1 MACVINV
8 DLNRAKALKAL
19 YDYCGSN
26 CSMFYSYLT
35 AVIKDVNSQGELE
48 FTDEFKH
55 SWKERKSV
63 NINESDPV
71 KVKDAIIKFY
81 NEKYPSVEE
90 GTRKTKNFD
99 KIKIFGYT
107 NISAREEGKRH
118 FANKMI
124 QAFDNNKNAGENEV
138 KTNVKAYCAK
148 YAMAVLKKTLVKRL
162 SKLTGVNEKE
172 VLDNIKTNGNIYL
185 NDVLKNNKDNI
196 NSQLENLI
204 ALYKEFSTVDMY
216 TSLGIEKPANAKD
229 SNPYKEFIQ
238 EVLYDS
244 RLSDIGLTK
253 KEDEEAIEN
262 AFNEDSFDDVDIDDD
277 QQGEAEYDTYI
288 QTLNNKLGLSTSFM
302 TYLGANVKHLL
313 GSLPKMTTDELNG
326 GKFVKDTD
334 NWFGIPDV
342 MDANQC
348 ASILYHYGKF
358 DNPAVMIQSIRDI
371 AKQLP
376 GYQSFDLLADKLEQN
391 PNLQL
396 EFYRAFKRTVI
407 SKLETVIENGIP
419 KTRIAN
425 SAINKEATLKFQFI
439 NALKSSSLKVIPEYA
454 SRQAGLLK
462 TVIDDYNEV
471 NDTDDNQLR
480 DIIKKLTE
488 QFKAYYPEI
497 NEFSIR
503 NYIIYN
509 KGEQEA
515 VNKKANLL
523 NIYNNLVDTIDAST
537 NTIANY
543 KNKQAEVAKARLHNT
558 RVRTGKEE
566 SNIID
571 LNSIYLDSYIDDTA
585 EAAAT
590 RLTNLIADYTTTY
603 TPLNTRT
610 IDGKSQADT
619 INNSMLTSIR
629 DTLQSKLNKFVET
642 TNSNGV
648 IVKEWDEKSPVM
660 QLAKHRFQ
668 SKQYDFSTI
677 MLEHRDENDNIIN
690 YGLFRAEE
698 QDDGTIKYVPT
709 DECLSLLQIHL
720 YQGASDVDSGDNILY
735 SKMSKGDYIATAWKN
750 FFNSTNNINGV
761 DMVADY
767 FMRIPSDAPKTFCI
781 TAPRYSIKGLLK
793 AKNTKQLNDNIKDF
807 INKVS
812 NAKLDTTSYIGSFT
826 NPITVRKD
834 SKYLNGNDFY
844 EHLMTANVEGDTNLN
859 IRIPLNRQ
867 RLFKD
872 DKTKTISIAFRYAS
886 SDAHDK
892 NTNVYQMTG
901 VYYNGVLHNAKF
913 VGFNIDSID
922 YSIWNDIRTIYFD
935 KANKNGDVEWNI
947 SETHPIFRQLKN
959 VFRQELTDMATASS
973 VMFETV
979 RDKETGNWRIKCD
992 AKGHPIFNKK
1002 SKLIESNEKHNGLHP
1017 TYHYKESKN
1026 PKEPSRIYTVD
1037 KDGNAKATG
1046 KVFTSD
1052 RFIVYDYMS
1061 EEQNPTRNFGEE
1073 ILNEGFGL
1081 FTKRTTDT
1089 KRVLQFDKEGNV
1101 VLTDE
1106 QEQLINDKIKEF
1118 VLTYI
1123 ESAKTRLNEFENLIE
1138 DNETKFNT
1146 ENIAEFMLNT
1156 HLAYVGFNDF
1166 FEGDTKFYEDT
1177 QIFLK
1182 RAKEAQGSGVS
1193 YGVSD
1198 ITKPIQP
1205 GHNPIDSPLDNA
1217 IFMFK
1222 AKNGNQTQMPIKM
1235 FDTFSAITIYNTV
1248 LTDQPMID
1256 RLVKHL
1262 SNKDVMGK
1270 AVLSEEKAKEL
1281 MEGFGNTKVN
1291 DAQSYITFQEWVRR
1305 ITARGQL
1312 PQYKNLIDRVLDE
1325 TKELTVDDVT
1335 KLIQVQKNFYYDQ
1348 YYNEDTKTV
1357 SPRQIKNAEFVL
1369 VPRLIRGTELEKV
1382 AKLMRKLGIDQLN
1395 TAETSKAGQ
1404 SYKFTLW
1411 GEDGH
1416 ISDDILSDI
1425 DNPNKEEYTSEIMKL
1440 GKEAKEYYNYNYLYT
1455 QQETSQHI
1463 NDENKA
1469 GLQIVKKIVD
1479 NIDVNSNPAL
1489 KKAKDDFFK
1498 LYAANIKADANSLL
1512 ATLGVKINTNGE
1524 FTVDKNNA
1532 IEGLDYGKLF
1542 DMLKEELNRLGL
1554 DSNMNDYCTQDPNGV
1569 FTNST
1574 IMPNYMSLVAFKFE
1588 NIVQSLFNNRIVRQT
1603 LPGFHAAQIT
1613 GIGFKS
1619 MSEQVDKSRTSN
1631 KLQYH
1636 PNLYKKDGSDERIT
1650 ERELKLLSE
1659 EEQKQYKFDRV
1670 APYVEI
1676 MLPASNFG
1684 FKRSDYPNMTKEEQ
1698 NNMFL
1703 KQLQKYH
1710 LDEILGY
1717 RIPTEGKQSICCMKV
1732 VDFTDDG
1739 YGSTI
1744 VVPDAWVS
1752 QTGSDFDIDSVYGI
1766 QYDTYID
1773 SKGQI
1778 KRYEYT
1784 TDTNELYKQ
1793 YILRNMSKEE
1803 RQQYYE
1809 DLKFNE
1815 QTINDFKKRATD
1827 ENGNFD
1833 KQKYNELL
1841 QNGKEQII
1849 EANLEDI
1856 AEEKGLLSK
1865 EEFGQQSIELQNS
1878 KQARNN
1884 AMLDNMKKML
1894 TDNESL
1900 EENLSRSNFD
1910 KITDALDKF
1919 IVGNTRTLRNARTAY
1934 NIIDQAE
1941 MQEDAMSG
1949 AQLKGISIMRDTFCS
1964 VCNTVHPTLENNSAI
1979 KVFYSISDL
1988 RNIFSI
1994 ESSVTDEKAEEIIKE
2009 NLKARFGENSVSS
2022 STGGFIVTHN
2032 TFGWSLDNKNIDG
2045 YILTA
2050 YSSQTTAHILDAIKV
2065 GNVPNVN
2072 TETFKVYKTLVD
2084 IGSNYDTAISFIMQP
2099 GVKRIVDEFNK
2110 VNSIYS
2116 PERSRN
2122 FVRKA
2127 VQSILDELHID
2138 YEPTASLEEMLG
2150 EVNNMYDDVLEEI
2163 FGNDFS
2169 LSTEDEDNAKVAL
2182 NSKVQY
2188 DRLKEEGIFAS
2199 TSPVEENDRG
2209 KTIRLLYDLQ
2219 TILTYNKINNLAKD
2233 IEKVVKVSNP
2243 DKFGA
2248 KQTIYETRQVF
2259 DDICNNIVDSYYE
2272 RKDGTVINNFRLQA
2286 NGKNILE
2293 VLYPNI
2299 QLDGTLDDAI
2309 ASILNNPNFEND
2321 SVYPPLAACLK
2332 YGTALSININ
2342 KSLFVTQS
2350 DAFVDYINNPFDG
2363 LKSVIPISGRLNP
2376 KTAKHFQ
2383 DYVINYV
2390 VSQSRFLQTPLR
2402 YVKGRGRTRGFDYN
2416 TEVKFSNED
2425 EITRVFGFNRSPN
2438 YIITNT
2444 IENEN
2449 GDVEETQTVF
2459 EVENVNDPTQE
2470 EIDNFNQLTPA
2481 QKISWIKEHF
2491 RNTGVFDYVDV
2502 SLFNEKARGK
2512 KAGQQTI
2519 EFREEAADIE
2529 TVRKQFE
2536 LAYTHTNPLV
2546 ACAAADMIK
2555 YAFIVEG
2562 YRMGM
2567 RNISK
2572 MIPNSV
2578 LLNGGRIW
2586 GTSIVNDSNDK
2597 MRNLDI
2603 MLRDSELKRNII
2615 ESFVRGNAS
2624 ELGINVKNVTRLKN
2638 GFELIRHSG
2647 NVLHLN
2653 LNNETQRALASKYGF
2668 IVPITESSYKTNSY
2682 VKLRFGKDTILYK
2695 IDVRDGADLFL
2706 TPLNEL
2712 KSTEN
2717 AEWSTDD
2724 SLHKFR
2730 PTAYYEELIDNYL
2743 KAAVEQRLNDFNS
2756 KLLTEEVKKLNNVE
2770 EYAIPAAK
2778 KIDKTTP
2785 TPIEDFNT
2793 NQSYDGIRESIS
2805 EWYANSINDA
2815 KPVKYMWYAP
2825 FSKHIKAFGTDK
2837 GLIQRINLTNG
2848 GVKDFLIRKVNV
2860 ERFVKRYTGQNI
2872 NKPIEKYDAPFEE
2885 LINLV
2890 RQAYR
2895 DLGNNLS
2902 IYFGDIYAIEP
2913 VDMSTLEQN
2922 DIPDESTIEEV
2933 AVQSVGSIYKRSHNL
2948 VDSRASRLNMLW
2960 KNKDI
2965 RAKKDKI
2972 PEHVDDVIIGTAKYV
2987 EETTDELLNKID
2999 NYIQDPETG
3008 EWLKMNDIKCID
3020 LIKKDHALRNDYL
3033 KTLLD
3038 AQAIIEDFSLIKE
3051 LDIESE
3057 DPNIQQSLNKIKSSL
3072 TKLENKS
3079 IIADCYE
3086 KFAQRYYDEG
3096 TDNPLVRQGLMSVL
3110 DGYYK
3115 TNWFNAMFNDIQET
3129 SNPIVQIAMKN
3140 FQNDLNAKAIAGK
3153 KRAIEFA
3160 EYIKQIQQD
3169 AAKHGARFDLSKII
3183 DEYGRFKQ
3191 NHNTKFIEDRNRLQR
3206 AVNAEKEGTVA
3217 WFKAK
3222 LEYDEWKAKHIEQP
3236 VVTSYYE
3243 EKNAVLRKMLYGDP
3257 ELTEEE
3263 RREAFIDKNA
3273 DYLAKYEQLRL
3284 ERKNLRS
3291 KYKTDE
3297 PDPELDKKLDALDNK
3312 IWAMTYPNEGD
3323 DEISETLKARLNNY
3337 IKGLRN
3343 IENKY
3348 FKYDPAYNFEQL
3360 VERNERIVQSYEL
3373 SGRPVNLYSDNPE
3386 YVKAK
3391 TWLKRNVI
3399 LEPDWTEEI
3408 KGKIEKAYSAIVPV
3422 NKESMNHTI
3431 RGNKK
3436 YYNSFGEFDPRL
3448 VPDNLINK
3456 LRNEEETNYGI
3467 VNGLPFS
3474 DRTLIN
3480 NSNYNGQIYNKAFY
3494 EGFTDSKGK
3503 EKLAASRHY
3512 RQLITAINNI
3522 LAPWYNE
3529 RTGEI
3534 DLENIENTDENIKNL
3549 RTLRK
3554 LYDELDEIGGGKKS
3568 KTVRQ
3573 FIKDNVEFTHNKEK
3587 YESDNDYVKTLSK
3600 GDFRSALMD
3609 VIKDVDYDGN
3619 VVPNKR
3625 LYGIVKPKDKV
3636 LDKYLDADK
3645 TEAVATLNKYKGK
3658 RLSNYYAE
3666 AKYEARQKGEAY
3678 YNAWI
3683 ARNHVYNPYN
3693 HAYQPLDIWYESYD
3707 KADNYNH
3714 YPKFSQ
3720 TVRSIR
3726 DGYYTHKEAVEELD
3740 NQTEYDTVKE
3750 LEEAYFPEKD
3760 YVNKNYK
3767 DKGGHEAN
3775 YKFGSNKEYDVS
3787 SDANEYE
3794 LRAKN
3799 YIQETLMKLANT
3811 QDSKTYLEN
3820 GWLPAKAKTSPT
3832 DAKGWVKEVLK
3843 IVGISSEVHN
3853 DKWYDSVDYSK
3864 DKPDTMPMLERLKG
3878 KCYKDIPKKPIQ
3890 KEGQSDEDYAKAI
3903 AKWEIDVA
3911 DIKKN
3916 NLEIHKALLDNDWIG
3931 AIQDFIIQAATYNAV
3946 QDNKYELF
3954 YAQQLL
3960 KRYGHYIQHYDKFG
3974 NLKFKKDLRN
3984 SSSED
3989 AEYLRKQDTELIKQF
4004 DNQLKRILYN
4014 QFKAN
4019 NKPKLLNSMSV
4030 LQSITSAQ
4038 FMMFNF
4044 KGGIANV
4051 TLGEHQ
4057 LFGEAFAGEF
4067 LGVKDWGKGKL
4078 EYSKGVAD
4086 YVLNSES
4093 EKSNTLQGAIIKMF
4107 DVVDY
4112 DEWKGVSDI
4121 SKDAAYVLRKLR
4133 NYGYAPQTSGE
4144 HAMQN
4149 SALFSMLYSHRLVL
4163 NKRREEFG
4171 QPKYTFKNLNEFKI
4185 DNHRDAL
4192 LSILD
4197 DNEKQAYLKYEKDM
4211 ADDANSFKD
4220 FAWRRKDLTTNFVRD
4235 NLSKEKQEEFLKKR
4249 NELDKKSEK
4258 EFNDDTKHPTLIS
4271 QLELTSDGRM
4281 GFKKD
4286 SMLAEMDVQKEDGSP
4301 TDAIKLIANMKGR
4314 VIAVNKYIHGVYDKS
4329 GRAQFENT
4337 FIGSLVMQYHK
4348 HIPLGIMKRYRVQG
4362 MWHEQRGAV
4371 SKGMYTSLYD
4381 FLTIPFKKHQK
4392 MLNMTD
4398 DEVNSARSIQK
4409 MLGDVVDFAFNVKMN
4424 YELMPEYDRANI
4436 KRCINELSGMM
4447 AALFMCILIKAGWDD
4462 DDKDGLLY
4470 NLALYEIDRYAT
4482 EVGQYNPIIGYSE
4495 AKKLWQSPIAA
4506 NSGVTDLLSSANQLC
4521 HMMLDGEDFDG
4532 TYKSGKFAGQS
4543 KIKVYVERRIPIWR
4557 GIKTSF
4563 IDIVD
4568 NNHYYKVGENVL
4580 GFINADKRAEDLKEY
4595 MGW

>member
-8 DLNRAKALKAL
+8 DLNRAKSLKAL

-90 GTRKTKNFD
+90 GTRKTKDFD
-99 KIKIFGYT
+99 KVKIFGYT

-124 QAFDNNKNAGENEV
+124 QAFNNNKNVGENEV

-148 YAMAVLKKTLVKRL
+148 YAMAVLKKTLIKRL
-162 SKLTGVNEKE
+162 SKLTGVDEKE
-172 VLDNIKTNGNIYL
+172 ILDNIKTNGNSYL
-185 NDVLKNNKDNI
+185 NDILKNHKDNI

-216 TSLGIEKPANAKD
+216 TALGIEKPANAKD

-262 AFNEDSFDDVDIDDD
+262 AFNEDSFDDVEIDDD

-302 TYLGANVKHLL
+302 TYLGANIKHLL
-313 GSLPKMTTDELNG
+313 ASLPKMTTDELNG

-348 ASILYHYGKF
+348 ASILYHYGRF
-358 DNPAVMIQSIRDI
+358 DNPAVMIASIRDI

-396 EFYRAFKRTVI
+396 EFYRVFKRTVI

-462 TVIDDYNEV
+462 IAIDDYNEV

-488 QFKAYYPEI
+488 QFKAYYPDI

-503 NYIIYN
+503 NFIIYN

-523 NIYNNLVDTIDAST
+523 TIYNNLIDTIDAST

-543 KNKQAEVAKARLHNT
+543 KNKQAEIAKARLHNR
-558 RVRTGKEE
+558 RVTTGKEE
-566 SNIID
+566 GSIID

-590 RLTNLIADYTTTY
+590 RLTNLIADYTATY

-629 DTLQSKLNKFVET
+629 DTLQSKLNKFAEK
-642 TNSNGV
+642 TNENGV
-648 IVKEWDEKSPVM
+648 AIKEWDEKSPIM

-709 DECLSLLQIHL
+709 DQCLSLLQIHL

-793 AKNTKQLNDNIKDF
+793 ANNTKQLNDNITDF

-812 NAKLDTTSYIGSFT
+812 NLSLDTTGYIGSFT

-834 SKYLNGNDFY
+834 SKYLNSDDFY

-913 VGFNIDSID
+913 VGFNTDSID
-922 YSIWNDIRTIYFD
+922 HSIWSDVRTIYFD

-973 VMFETV
+973 VLFEKV

-992 AKGHPIFNKK
+992 AKGRPIVKK

-1017 TYHYKESKN
+1017 TYHYDKSGKL
-1026 PKEPSRIYTVD
+1026 YTID

-1123 ESAKTRLNEFENLIE
+1123 ESARTRLNEFENLIE
-1138 DNETKFNT
+1138 DSETKFNT

-1166 FEGDTKFYEDT
+1166 FEGDTKFYKDT
-1177 QIFLK
+1177 QTFLK

-1193 YGVSD
+1193 YGISD

-1205 GHNPIDSPLDNA
+1205 GHNHVDSPLDSA

-1222 AKNGNQTQMPIKM
+1222 AKNGNQTQMPIEM
-1235 FDTFSAITIYNTV
+1235 FDTFSAITIYNTT

-1262 SNKDVMGK
+1262 SDKEVMGK
-1270 AVLSEEKAKEL
+1270 AALSEERAKEL
-1281 MEGFGNTKVN
+1281 MEGFGNTTVN

-1312 PQYKNLIDRVLDE
+1312 PQYKDLIDRVLDE
-1325 TKELTVDDVT
+1325 TKELTVDDIT

-1382 AKLMRKLGIDQLN
+1382 AKLMRKLGVDQLN
-1395 TAETSKAGQ
+1395 TVETSKAGQ
-1404 SYKFTLW
+1404 SYRFTLW
-1411 GEDGH
+1411 GKDGH

-1440 GKEAKEYYNYNYLYT
+1440 GEEAKEYYNYNYLYT
-1455 QQETSQHI
+1455 QQETPQHI

-1569 FTNST
+1569 FANST

-1613 GIGFKS
+1613 GIGFRS
-1619 MSEQVDKSRTSN
+1619 LSEQVDKSRTSN

-1698 NNMFL
+1698 NHMFL

-1732 VDFTDDG
+1732 VDFTDDA

-1803 RQQYYE
+1803 RQQYYD
-1809 DLKFNE
+1809 DLKLNE
-1815 QTINDFKKRATD
+1815 ETINQYKQQATD
-1827 ENGNFD
+1827 KDGNFD
-1833 KQKYNELL
+1833 RNKYSELI
-1841 QNGKEQII
+1841 QNAKEQII
-1849 EANLEDI
+1849 NGNLEDI

-1884 AMLDNMKKML
+1884 AMLDNMKRML

-1910 KITDALDKF
+1910 KITDALNKF
-1919 IVGNTRTLRNARTAY
+1919 IVGDTRILRDARSAY
-1934 NIIDQAE
+1934 NIIDQSE

-1949 AQLKGISIMRDTFCS
+1949 AQLKGISVMRDTFCS

-1979 KVFYSISDL
+1979 SVFYS
-1988 RNIFSI
+1988 
-1994 ESSVTDEKAEEIIKE
+1994 EEDGYTE
-2009 NLKARFGENSVSS
+2009 EQLKARFGENNVSPS
-2022 STGGFIVTHN
+2022 KGGWTVTHT

-2045 YILTA
+2045 YIITA
-2050 YSSQTTAHILDAIKV
+2050 YSSQTTAHILDAIKA

-2110 VNSIYS
+2110 VNSVYS

-2150 EVNNMYDDVLEEI
+2150 EINNMYDDVLEEI
-2163 FGNDFS
+2163 FGNNFS

-2248 KQTIYETRQVF
+2248 KQTIFETRQVF
-2259 DDICNNIVDSYYE
+2259 DDICNTIIDSYYE
-2272 RKDGTVINNFRLQA
+2272 KKDGSIVNNFRLQA

-2293 VLYPNI
+2293 VLYPDI

-2309 ASILNNPNFEND
+2309 ASILNNPNFENA

-2363 LKSVIPISGRLNP
+2363 LKSVIPVGGRLNP

-2425 EITRVFGFNRSPN
+2425 EISRIFGFNRSPN

-2459 EVENVNDPTQE
+2459 EVENVNNPTQE

-2502 SLFNEKARGK
+2502 TLFNEKARGK

-2578 LLNGGRIW
+2578 LLNDGRIW

-2615 ESFVRGNAS
+2615 ENFVRGNAS
-2624 ELGINVKNVTRLKN
+2624 ELGINVRNVTRLKN
-2638 GFELIRHSG
+2638 GFELTRHSG

-2653 LNNETQRALASKYGF
+2653 LENETQRALASKYGF
-2668 IVPITESSYKTNSY
+2668 IVPTTESNYKTNSY

-2695 IDVRDGADLFL
+2695 IDLRDSANLFL
-2706 TPLNEL
+2706 VPLNEL

-2730 PTAYYEELIDNYL
+2730 PISYYEELIDNYL
-2743 KAAVEQRLNDFNS
+2743 KAAIAQRLHNFES
-2756 KLLTEEVKKLNNVE
+2756 KLLTEEVKKLKDVE

-2778 KIDKTTP
+2778 KMDKTTP
-2785 TPIEDFNT
+2785 IPIEDFNT

-2805 EWYANSINDA
+2805 EWYVNSINDA

-2913 VDMSTLEQN
+2913 IDMATLEQN
-2922 DIPDESTIEEV
+2922 DVPDESTIEEV

-2948 VDSRASRLNMLW
+2948 NDSRASRLNMIW
-2960 KNKDI
+2960 KHKDI

-3008 EWLKMNDIKCID
+3008 EWLKMNDVKCID
-3020 LIKKDHALRNDYL
+3020 LIKKDHTLRNDYL
-3033 KTLLD
+3033 RTLLD

-3140 FQNDLNAKAIAGK
+3140 FQNDLNAKVIAGK
-3153 KRAIEFA
+3153 HRAIEFA
-3160 EYIKQIQQD
+3160 NHIKKIQEE
-3169 AAKHGARFDLSKII
+3169 ARKNGARFDLNKII

-3191 NHNTKFIEDRNRLQR
+3191 NHNSKFIEDRNRLQR

-3236 VVTSYYE
+3236 VVSSYYE

-3284 ERKNLRS
+3284 ERKDLRS

-3297 PDPELDKKLDALDNK
+3297 PDPELDTKLAALDDK
-3312 IWAMTYPNEGD
+3312 IWAMAYPNEGD

-3373 SGRPVNLYSDNPE
+3373 SGRPVNLYADNPE

-3399 LEPDWTEEI
+3399 LEADWTEEI
-3408 KGKIEKAYSAIVPV
+3408 KGKIEKAYSVIMPV
-3422 NKESMNHTI
+3422 DKQSMNHTI

-3448 VPDNLINK
+3448 VPDDLINK

-3474 DRTLIN
+3474 DRTLISN
-3480 NSNYNGQIYNKAFY
+3480 ANYNGQLYNKDFY
-3494 EGFTDSKGK
+3494 EGFTDAKGK

-3534 DLENIENTDENIKNL
+3534 DLENIENTDENVKNL

-3568 KTVRQ
+3568 KAVRQ

-3619 VVPNKR
+3619 VIPNKR

-3636 LDKYLDADK
+3636 LDKYLDEKK

-3693 HAYQPLDIWYESYD
+3693 HAYQPLDIWYVRYD

-3726 DGYYTHKEAVEELD
+3726 DGHYSHKEAVEELD

-3760 YVNKNYK
+3760 FVNKNYK

-3787 SDANEYE
+3787 SDANKYE
-3794 LRAKN
+3794 LEAKK
-3799 YIQETLMKLANT
+3799 YMQETLMQLANT

-3843 IVGISSEVHN
+3843 VVGISSEVHN

-3878 KCYKDIPKKPIQ
+3878 KGYKDIPKKPIQ
-3890 KEGQSDEDYAKAI
+3890 KEGQSDEDYAKAV

-3960 KRYGHYIQHYDKFG
+3960 KKYGHYIQHYDKFG

-3989 AEYLRKQDTELIKQF
+3989 AEYLRKQDSELIKQF

-4019 NKPKLLNSMSV
+4019 NKPKLLNIMST

-4057 LFGEAFAGEF
+4057 IFGEAFAGEF
-4067 LGVKDWGKGKL
+4067 LGVKDWGKGKI
-4078 EYSKGVAD
+4078 EYSKGIPD
-4086 YVLNSES
+4086 YILNSES
-4093 EKSNTLQGAIIKMF
+4093 EKSNTLQGAIIKEF

-4112 DEWKGVSDI
+4112 DEWRGVSDI
-4121 SKDAAYVLRKLR
+4121 SKDAAYVLRKVR
-4133 NYGYAPQTSGE
+4133 NYGYTPQTSGE

-4163 NKRREEFG
+4163 NDRRETFG

-4197 DNEKQAYLKYEKDM
+4197 DNEKEAYLKYEKDM
-4211 ADDANSFKD
+4211 AEDANTFKD
-4220 FAWRRKDLTTNFVRD
+4220 FAWRRKDLTTDFVRD
-4235 NLSKEKQEEFLKKR
+4235 NLSKEKQREFLKKR
-4249 NELDKKSEK
+4249 DALDKKLEK
-4258 EFNDDTKHPTLIS
+4258 EFNDDTKHPTLMS
-4271 QLELTSDGRM
+4271 QLELTSDGRL

-4286 SMLAEMDVQKEDGSP
+4286 SMLAEMDVPKEDGSP
-4301 TDAIKLIANMKGR
+4301 TDAMKLIANMKGR

-4348 HIPLGIMKRYRVQG
+4348 HIPLGVMKRYRVQG

-4392 MLNMTD
+4392 VLNMTD
-4398 DEVNSARSIQK
+4398 DEVKSARSIQK
-4409 MLGDVVDFAFNVKMN
+4409 VLSDIVDFAFNVKMN

-4506 NSGVTDLLSSANQLC
+4506 NSGVTDLLSTANQLC
-4521 HMMLDGEDFDG
+4521 HMMLDGDDFDG

-4580 GFINADKRAEDLKEY
+4580 GFINADKRAKDLKES
-4595 MGW
+4595 MDW